1 MNATQQK
8 KKRINER
15 GILSGQMPILPR
27 QATDKTAF
35 AYKSNLDS
43 VLYAV
48 LRVPPIIIIII
59 IIICII
65 VMLRLLWKTIN

>member
-1 MNATQQK
+1 
-8 KKRINER
+8 
-15 GILSGQMPILPR
+15 MPILPR

-59 IIICII
+59 ICII
-65 VMLRLLWKTIN
+65 VMLRLLWKTTIN